1 MARKRKQTTKSGLR
15 KRSKS
20 KSVQK
25 EKEKLSLPELS
36 NLDKNV
42 NRVLSENWRLL
53 KFSFICFFSCDLHSP
68 RRIIIPKKLRNSSR
82 ENFKTVKADHNQ
94 RMSPGFQMGMHRWEA
109 ILDAIKLNVAEFI
122 TLSEFQNKARLIQD
136 RSYRLMM
143 ESYHLT

>member
-1 MARKRKQTTKSGLR
+1 MTRKRKQTTKSGLR

-53 KFSFICFFSCDLHSP
+53 EDDKITFELENIKPGRSLLNDHSDKREPIDFFRKVMTD
-68 RRIIIPKKLRNSSR
+68 
-82 ENFKTVKADHNQ
+82 E
-94 RMSPGFQMGMHRWEA
+94 
-109 ILDAIKLNVAEFI
+109 
-122 TLSEFQNKARLIQD
+122 LIQHIKKILNRNLQD
-136 RSYRLMM
+136 KVIS
-143 ESYHLT
+143 

>member
-53 KFSFICFFSCDLHSP
+53 KFCFICFFSCDLHSP
-68 RRIIIPKKLRNSSR
+68 RRIIIPKKLRNSSPSS
-82 ENFKTVKADHNQ
+82 NVSLSHWTTKSPSSIYNQ
-94 RMSPGFQMGMHRWEA
+94 TSIKSMILPCLVDSCLGF
-109 ILDAIKLNVAEFI
+109 F
-122 TLSEFQNKARLIQD
+122 
-136 RSYRLMM
+136 
-143 ESYHLT
+143 

>member
-1 MARKRKQTTKSGLR
+1 MMDS
-15 KRSKS
+15 S
-20 KSVQK
+20 
-25 EKEKLSLPELS
+25 LS
-36 NLDKNV
+36 NETKRHCFPLIDGEEF
-42 NRVLSENWRLL
+42 LSFFGMIIRLGL
-53 KFSFICFFSCDLHSP
+53 CRSHE
-68 RRIIIPKKLRNSSR
+68 KKHMK

-109 ILDAIKLNVAEFI
+109 ILDALKPNVAEFI